1 MSEWRIRTADPDR
14 DAEALVEIYRPYVEK
29 TAITF
34 EYVTPSV
41 EEFRARMRHTLEKY
55 PYLVIEKAGG
65 IENPD
70 DVERVSGIE
79 KNDIEGEGSIIGGY
93 AYVSPFVGREAY
105 QYSVETSIYLN
116 PVLRHLGLGRKLY
129 QALEDLLLE
138 MHICNLNACIGVPK
152 EGETL
157 PFLDNNSCEFHA
169 HLGYRTVGRFHS
181 CGYKFG
187 TWLDMVWMEKML
199 QDHPEHPPAILPYSE
214 VRNTRMDVR

>member
-1 MSEWRIRTADPDR
+1 MSEWKIRTADPDR

-41 EEFRARMRHTLEKY
+41 EEDGKSS
-55 PYLVIEKAGG
+55 V
-65 IENPD
+65 
-70 DVERVSGIE
+70 
-79 KNDIEGEGSIIGGY
+79 IGGY

-116 PVLRHLGLGRKLY
+116 QNLRHQGLGGKLY
-129 QALEDLLLE
+129 QTLEDILKE

-157 PFLDNNSCEFHA
+157 PFLDDNSCEFHA

-214 VRNTRMDVR
+214 VRNSRPDIRSHDDDC

>member
-1 MSEWRIRTADPDR
+1 MSEWKIRTADPDR

-41 EEFRARMRHTLEKY
+41 EEFRTRMRHTLVKY
-55 PYLVIEKAGG
+55 PYLVIEKTG
-65 IENPD
+65 ED
-70 DVERVSGIE
+70 E
-79 KNDIEGEGSIIGGY
+79 KDGTDGKSSVIGGY

-116 PVLRHLGLGRKLY
+116 QNLRHQGLGGKLY
-129 QALEDLLLE
+129 QTLEDILKE

-157 PFLDNNSCEFHA
+157 PFLDDNSCEFHA

-199 QDHPEHPPAILPYSE
+199 QDHPEHPSAILPYSE
-214 VRNTRMDVR
+214 VRNSRPDIHSHDDDC